1 MRIWKPAP
9 SWSTPSLTA
18 PVGSLTSRS
27 TPRLWRRHSGSCWT
41 PRPTAAR
48 WPNDPCYRSL
58 RPATMHAGPGPNS
71 DGDQMSPSIRRGTAH
86 WAPVRGTV
94 VTSTVTAGGKPVG
107 RAQPDNAAAVSEE
120 QRVTDKDNDLT
131 SDEVTVETTSV
142 FRADF
147 LNELDAPAQSSSE
160 TAVSGVEGLPVGSAL
175 LVVKR
180 GPNAGSRFLLDQPT
194 TSAGRHPDSDIFLD
208 DVTVSRRHAEFRL
221 ESEEVH
227 VVDVGSLIG
236 TYVNREPVDSA
247 VLANGDEVQ
256 IGKFRLVFLTG
267 PKVGDDGGPG
277 SG

>member
-1 MRIWKPAP
+1 MKIWKPAP
-9 SWSTPSLTA
+9 SWSTPTPTA
-18 PVGSLTSRS
+18 AAGYLTSRS
-27 TPRLWRRHSGSCWT
+27 TLTPWRRASRSCWT

-71 DGDQMSPSIRRGTAH
+71 DSDQMSASMRGGAAH
-86 WAPVRGTV
+86 WAPGGGTV
-94 VTSTVTAGGKPVG
+94 VTSTVTAGGKPVD
-107 RAQPDNAAAVSEE
+107 RTQPDNAAAVSKE
-120 QRVTDKDNDLT
+120 QRVTDKDNDQT

-147 LNELDAPAQSSSE
+147 LNELDAPAQSGSE

-221 ESEEVH
+221 ETDEFQ
-227 VVDVGSLIG
+227 VVDVGSLNG

-267 PKVGDDGGPG
+267 PKVGEDGGPG
-277 SG
+277 S